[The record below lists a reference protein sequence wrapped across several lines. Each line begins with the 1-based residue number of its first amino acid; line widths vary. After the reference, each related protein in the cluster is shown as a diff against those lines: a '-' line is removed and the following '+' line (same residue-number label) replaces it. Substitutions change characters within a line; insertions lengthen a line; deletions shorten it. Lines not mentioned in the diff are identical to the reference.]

1 MKQNANAQSCC
12 ELCVNYCYDEQFD
25 EYNCAVNLDE
35 DEMAGF
41 LLHTRKECPF
51 FRFGDEYTIVRK
63 QN

>member
-1 MKQNANAQSCC
+1 MTEKGKMQSCC
-12 ELCVNYCYDEQFD
+12 DLCLNYYYDD
-25 EYNCAVNLDE
+25 DTDSYACAVNLDE

-41 LLHTRKECPF
+41 LLHQRKECPF

>member
-1 MKQNANAQSCC
+1 MSEKKKAQSCC
-12 ELCVNYCYDEQFD
+12 ELCANYYYDED
-25 EYNCAVNLDE
+25 TECYECGVDLDE

-41 LLHTRKECPF
+41 LLHQRRDCPF